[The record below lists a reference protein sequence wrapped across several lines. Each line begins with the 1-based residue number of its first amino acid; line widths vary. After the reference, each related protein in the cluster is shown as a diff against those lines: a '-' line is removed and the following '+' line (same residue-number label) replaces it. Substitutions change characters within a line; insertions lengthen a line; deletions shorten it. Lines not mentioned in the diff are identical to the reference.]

1 MMLAPMSGSPLNSP
15 SITVP
20 VMVRSCA
27 TAERMAKGTINKNI
41 KDLFIFIIYFI
52 IFFNFNPNLKP
63 NFNNSSL
70 NRGVGGV
77 FLSP

>member
-52 IFFNFNPNLKP
+52 IFFNFNPN
-63 NFNNSSL
+63 FNNSSL

>member
-52 IFFNFNPNLKP
+52 IFFNFNPNL
-63 NFNNSSL
+63 NNSSL